1 MPRQAS
7 AVRPVVTVVTEVPQ
21 GDTKARLLDAV
32 VQIFAEQGFHATS
45 MRAVTQLAGTS
56 VSAANYHFGSKEEL
70 LRAAL
75 IQRAA
80 PLNDLRLKSLA
91 AAEAQTSP
99 GPARVKAIL
108 EAFIVPLFEL
118 RTDPQ
123 HQEDSGRA
131 LAARLY
137 VDPPELVKKMQQ
149 EVFGA
154 ATAEFREALGRAVTG
169 ADPEQLDLALE
180 LSFGVVVHLISGRFV
195 WPDPRVDPS
204 GTKKKK
210 VVDSLVSF
218 ATAGLVALVCDE
230 QQNPKKVGIRKK

>member
-1 MPRQAS
+1 MPPQAS
-7 AVRPVVTVVTEVPQ
+7 AVRPVVTEVPK

-75 IQRAA
+75 IQRSA

-108 EAFIVPLFEL
+108 EAFIVPLFEVQA
-118 RTDPQ
+118 DPQ

-154 ATAEFREALGRAVTG
+154 VTAEFREALGRAVTG
-169 ADPEQLDLALE
+169 ADQARLDLALE
-180 LSFGVVVHLISGRFV
+180 LSLGVVVHLISGRFV

-204 GTKKKK
+204 GEKRNE
-210 VVDSLVSF
+210 VVDNLVSF
-218 ATAGLVALVCDE
+218 ATAGLTALVCD
-230 QQNPKKVGIRKK
+230 QQNKSQKVGVRRK

>member
-1 MPRQAS
+1 MPPKSS
-7 AVRPVVTVVTEVPQ
+7 AVRPVVTEVPQ

-32 VQIFAEQGFHATS
+32 VQIFSEQGFHATS

-75 IQRAA
+75 IQRSA

-91 AAEAQTSP
+91 AAEAQTNP

-108 EAFIVPLFEL
+108 EAFIVPFFEFQ
-118 RTDPQ
+118 TDPYRQ
-123 HQEDSGRA
+123 GGSGRA

-154 ATAEFREALGRAVTG
+154 VTAEFREALGRAVTG
-169 ADPEQLDLALE
+169 ADREKLDLALE
-180 LSFGVVVHLISGRFV
+180 LSLGVVVHLISGRFV

-204 GTKKKK
+204 GEKRNE
-210 VVDSLVSF
+210 VVDNLVSF
-218 ATAGLVALVCDE
+218 ATAGLTALVCD
-230 QQNPKKVGIRKK
+230 QQNKSQKVGVRRK